1 MKQFLVTYTY
11 QPGVGEKYW
20 FKFHWFS
27 AMSIPIKS
35 SQFALKVAN
44 AVIHDCENCGWTDS
58 VSVRKLKIT
67 LEPRK
72 ESCFGTYYKEYQ
84 EIQLYGRR
92 GQNVGTLLHELAHVM
107 DETHGDEFRSWFGK
121 LMSAWIALVE
131 VSPEFLEWKRYGC

>member
-1 MKQFLVTYTY
+1 MKQFLVAYIY

-44 AVIHDCENCGWTDS
+44 AVIQDCKNCGWTD
-58 VSVRKLKIT
+58 SVRKLKIT

-72 ESCFGTYYKEYQ
+72 ESCLSSYDHELNWI
-84 EIQLYGRR
+84 ELYGRR

-107 DETHGDEFRSWFGK
+107 DETHGDEFQSWFGR
-121 LMSAWIALVE
+121 LMSAWTAEVE
-131 VSPEFLEWKRYGC
+131 ISPEFSEWKRYGC